1 MKSKKRVVIGLLGN
15 VLDKGEEDSRWER
28 WRPTVSLFR
37 HEDFLIDRMIL
48 IHDAKTQLLG
58 KTLIA
63 DIAAVSPETKVS
75 THLIPFANAWDF
87 EEVYGAL
94 HDFTKTLKF
103 SPDEEEYLVHIT
115 TGSHVQQICLYLLT
129 ESKYFPAKLIQTSP
143 PPARNRQS
151 PGNYTLIDLDLS
163 KYDKIAMRFQAEQ
176 KTSLDFL
183 KAGIHTRNPRFN
195 ALIERI
201 EKVAI
206 HSKEPILLMGPTGAG
221 KSRLARRIYDLK
233 KSRSQVEGAFVGLNC
248 ATLKGDGAMSTLF
261 GHVKGAFT
269 GAQQDRP
276 GLLRQANLG
285 ILFLDEI
292 GELGMDEQ
300 TMLLHAL
307 EEKRFFPLGSDKE
320 SYSDFQ
326 LIAGTN
332 RDLGAAVERGEFR
345 EDLLARINLWTF
357 RLPGLSERPEDV
369 EPNIQYELDQFS
381 MREGRK
387 VTFSREAMQSFL
399 EFSTSKK
406 AKWLANFRDLNAAI
420 IRMATLAPGGRI
432 GVHQVEEEVE
442 RLRVSWGGGEGSGA
456 QGFLTGVLGAKSA
469 KDLDLFDRC
478 QLETVVRVCR
488 ESKSLSEAGRAL
500 FAETRKTKAAPNDAD
515 RLRKYLARFNL
526 DWAELNAASG

>member
-1 MKSKKRVVIGLLGN
+1 MKQKKRVVIGLLGN
-15 VLDKGEEDSRWER
+15 VLDKGDERSRWAR
-28 WRPTVSLFR
+28 WRPTVSLFQ
-37 HEDFLIDRMIL
+37 HEDFLIHRMIL
-48 IHDAKTQLLG
+48 IHDGKTHDLAKTLV
-58 KTLIA
+58 A
-63 DIAAVSPETKVS
+63 DIASISPETKVA
-75 THLIPFANAWDF
+75 THPIPFANAWDF

-94 HDFTKTLKF
+94 HDFAKSLKF
-103 SPDEEEYLVHIT
+103 NPEDEEYLVHIT

-143 PPARNRQS
+143 PHARNRQA
-151 PGNYTLIDLDLS
+151 PGSYALIDLDLS
-163 KYDKIAMRFQAEQ
+163 KYDKIATRFQAEQ

-183 KAGIHTRNPRFN
+183 KAGINTRNARFN
-195 ALIERI
+195 SLIERI

-221 KSRLARRIYDLK
+221 KSKLARRIYDLK
-233 KSRSQVEGAFVGLNC
+233 KTRSQVEGAFVGLNC

-292 GELGMDEQ
+292 GELGLDEQ

-320 SYSDFQ
+320 AFSEFQ

-332 RDLGAAVERGEFR
+332 RDLGAAVEHGEFR

-369 EPNIQYELDQFS
+369 EPNIQFELDQFS
-381 MREGRK
+381 SKEGRK
-387 VTFSREAMQSFL
+387 VTFSREAMQFFL

-432 GVHQVEEEVE
+432 GTDQVDEEVE
-442 RLRVSWGGGEGSGA
+442 RLRLSWSAGA
-456 QGFLTGVLGAKSA
+456 GVATQDLTVQVMGAKA
-469 KDLDLFDRC
+469 AAALDLFDRC
-478 QLETVVRVCR
+478 QLENVIRICSG
-488 ESKSLSEAGRAL
+488 SKSLSDAGRTL
-500 FAETRKTKAAPNDAD
+500 FSETRKTKAAPNDAD

-526 DWAELNAASG
+526 DWAVLADVS